1 MPTVGIILLLDLYDC
16 KSPAINNVAVLD
28 QLFVS
33 ALQFAGFEVVDQLA
47 QHFPSQGAVVVCVL
61 RDAHAS
67 LRAWPESGF
76 VSADV
81 YAYGKPESARAALE
95 IVRGYL
101 AQKLIARSVQARWI
115 ERGGEA
121 GAMAGR
127 S

>member
-1 MPTVGIILLLDLYDC
+1 MQTVGITLLLDLYDC
-16 KSPAINNVAVLD
+16 KSPAINNAEALD

-33 ALQFAGFEVVDQLA
+33 ALQLAGFEVVDQLA

-67 LRAWPESGF
+67 LRAWPEAGF

-81 YAYGKPESARAALE
+81 YAYGKPEAARAALE

-101 AQKLIARSVQARWI
+101 AQKLIARAVNSRFV
-115 ERGGEA
+115 ERGLEENTRKG
-121 GAMAGR
+121 G
-127 S
+127 

>member
-1 MPTVGIILLLDLYDC
+1 MQTAGITLLLDLYDC
-16 KSPAINNVAVLD
+16 KSPAINNEAVLD

-47 QHFPSQGAVVVCVL
+47 QRLPSQGVVVVCVL

-67 LRAWPESGF
+67 LRTWPESGF

-81 YAYGKPESARAALE
+81 YAYGKPEAARAALE

-101 AQKLIARSVQARWI
+101 AQKLIARSVNARLI
-115 ERGGEA
+115 ERGPEA
-121 GAMAGR
+121 SKTAG
-127 S
+127 SG